1 MHMDPL
7 LPRLVAAL
15 LVVVVLATLGKR
27 FSQPMPVVYI
37 VAGVL
42 LGPKGAALLDEA
54 PTLARIGEFGV
65 ILLLFLLGTEIK
77 LDRLLA
83 SWRVPV
89 VGLAA
94 QIAASLGSA
103 AALGWALDWPVGRIV
118 LVGFVIS
125 LSSTAVVLP
134 MLEDRKLQDSE
145 LGNHVLSIL
154 LAQDLAL
161 APMLIVIGL
170 LGGGAF
176 DPVAL
181 GLQFGVGGA
190 MLGLLAWVARRGVLR
205 LPFAASLRGDPDLQV
220 FAALLAALSL
230 ALVSALA
237 GLSAAFG
244 AFVAGVIIGATEEER
259 WVHSSLHP
267 FRVVLVAVFLMAI
280 GTLLDLGF
288 LRDNLA
294 LVASLAGI
302 ALLTNTGVNALV
314 LRFLGQP
321 WRESVL
327 GGALLSQIGEF
338 SFVLA
343 AIGLHVGLV
352 NTFGYQLA
360 LSVIAT
366 TLLLSAVWIG
376 GVGFVQGRLTPPQPA

>member
-1 MHMDPL
+1 M
-7 LPRLVAAL
+7 V
-15 LVVVVLATLGKR
+15 
-27 FSQPMPVVYI
+27 
-37 VAGVL
+37 
-42 LGPKGAALLDEA
+42 LGPEGVALLDDA
-54 PTLARIGEFGV
+54 PVLARVGEFGV

-94 QIAASLGSA
+94 QVLASLSSA
-103 AALGWALDWPVGRIV
+103 AALGWALDWPMGRVV

-134 MLEDRKLQDSE
+134 MLEQRKLQDVD

-161 APMLIVIGL
+161 APMLVVIGL
-170 LGGGAF
+170 MGGGAF
-176 DPVAL
+176 DPVGL
-181 GLQFGVGGA
+181 GLQLLVGGLL
-190 MLGLLAWVARRGVLR
+190 LGLLAWVARQGVVH
-205 LPFAASLRGDPDLQV
+205 LPFAARIREDPDLQV
-220 FAALLAALSL
+220 FGALLAALSL

-237 GLSAAFG
+237 GLSSAFG
-244 AFVAGVIIGATEEER
+244 AFVAGVVIGATEEER

-267 FRVVLVAVFLMAI
+267 FRVVLVAVFLLAI

-288 LRDNLA
+288 LWEHRA
-294 LVASLAGI
+294 LVAGLAGV
-302 ALLTNTGVNALV
+302 ALITNTGINAVV
-314 LRFLGQP
+314 LRALGQP
-321 WRESVL
+321 WRESLL

-343 AIGLHVGLV
+343 AIGLQVGLV
-352 NTFGYQLA
+352 NDFGYQLA
-360 LSVIAT
+360 LSVIAM

-376 GVGFVQGRLTPPQPA
+376 GVGFVQGRLSPPQPA